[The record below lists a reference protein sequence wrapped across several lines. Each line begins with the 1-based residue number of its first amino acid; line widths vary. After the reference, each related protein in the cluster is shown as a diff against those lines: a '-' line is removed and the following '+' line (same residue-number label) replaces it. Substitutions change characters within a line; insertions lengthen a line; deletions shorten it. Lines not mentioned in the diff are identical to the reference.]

1 MDFAIIFKIAA
12 LGIVTAVVGML
23 LKRAGKEELS
33 TVVSI
38 IGLAVAFV
46 MLLDV
51 LAQLYETLK
60 SLFDL

>member
-1 MDFAIIFKIAA
+1 MDYAIIFKIAA
-12 LGIVTAVVGML
+12 LGVVTAIVGML

-51 LAQLYETLK
+51 LSQLYETLK
-60 SLFDL
+60 TFFDL